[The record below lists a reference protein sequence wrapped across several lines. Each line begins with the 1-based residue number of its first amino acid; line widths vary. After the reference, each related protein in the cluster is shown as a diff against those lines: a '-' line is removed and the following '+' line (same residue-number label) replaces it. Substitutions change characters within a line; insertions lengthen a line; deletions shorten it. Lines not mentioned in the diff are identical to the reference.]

1 MPPRREPQAVSF
13 VVRLP
18 ENATAAEARALSKA
32 FEGVVVEFGRAMQV
46 AGTKV
51 KIEAVQGPAQPI
63 RLDDVTGTGRVPG
76 VVLKQSSARR
86 RR

>member
-1 MPPRREPQAVSF
+1 MPPRKTPQAVSF

-18 ENATAAEARALSKA
+18 ENATAAQARALSKA

-76 VVLKQSSARR
+76 VVLKQTARR
-86 RR
+86 GR